1 MKWLINR
8 KLNNRN
14 AEKAIINEKQVKSER
29 FSLIGLERSITL
41 KMLVKQLCKCL
52 VFARTSTGKLE
63 IPNNWDSLEKLNNN
77 D

>member
-14 AEKAIINEKQVKSER
+14 AEKAIINEKHVKSER

-41 KMLVKQLCKCL
+41 KMLIKQL
-52 VFARTSTGKLE
+52 FSY
-63 IPNNWDSLEKLNNN
+63 
-77 D
+77 